1 MKKIFF
7 LMAAILVGS
16 MTDVSAQ
23 EVNTAPFLTDSLRPN
38 GIDYIAEP
46 PAMTSGAFYD
56 DFYYYQWGKEQRQ
69 DADIAEKALS
79 DEGALLRD
87 AFSEAFGLQ
96 MTYETTP
103 EILKL
108 VETAIN
114 DAYLANKKVKDYYQ
128 RKRPFAQFNE
138 PSLKPE
144 EDETEALTFSYPSG
158 HTSRGWMVA
167 LVLSTIAPERTAQL
181 MVRAQEYALNRVI
194 CGHHWKSDTEASLVL
209 IAGVFSNV
217 VVCDGYQAQL
227 KKAREEYKALKG
239 ETTAVRAAKTDS
251 EESAA
256 IYDLQGRR
264 YDSVPSQ
271 SGVYVHG
278 QQKILV
284 K

>member
-1 MKKIFF
+1 MKKILF

-69 DADIAEKALS
+69 
-79 DEGALLRD
+79 
-87 AFSEAFGLQ
+87 
-96 MTYETTP
+96 
-103 EILKL
+103 
-108 VETAIN
+108 
-114 DAYLANKKVKDYYQ
+114 
-128 RKRPFAQFNE
+128 
-138 PSLKPE
+138 
-144 EDETEALTFSYPSG
+144 
-158 HTSRGWMVA
+158 
-167 LVLSTIAPERTAQL
+167 
-181 MVRAQEYALNRVI
+181 
-194 CGHHWKSDTEASLVL
+194 
-209 IAGVFSNV
+209 
-217 VVCDGYQAQL
+217 
-227 KKAREEYKALKG
+227 

-271 SGVYVHG
+271 SSVYVHG